1 LETGVSTEAGVE
13 PPAERKTLFVRNATG
28 MVRDVGSTT
37 SFVINFTPGSPAQG
51 LGAGLLFALAL
62 FPGGNFYLALLFAVP
77 MMLSWAYAYG
87 LLTAA
92 MPRTGGDYTL
102 ISRILGAPFGIVAA
116 FSQMMANFL
125 SVAFFCVVIVGTAI
139 GPMLVAFGLLNHDPG
154 LVSWATSF
162 GTSHGWQFGVGIAL
176 ILFISAMMW
185 GGWKWTNTILVSL
198 FAIVIAGLAVSFF
211 IALFTS
217 HHGFVNDFNNF
228 AAPYT
233 HNHQAYADTL
243 ANARKAG
250 VNPSAPFSFGKT
262 LPMVGVLGTLIIFT
276 YFSTYVGAELR
287 RGRSTATAHRMA
299 LAGWANCAFLAIA
312 VFVFFHTFGKPF
324 VTAAFGGFVP
334 SSAPILPYYFT
345 LPGVIAHSAIL
356 VLLLGISYVAFWP
369 TIGFVASLAPVR
381 ILFAF
386 AFDGILPQQVTK
398 VSRNHAPWV
407 AILITAILTA
417 LVLLWAVFISTSFLQ
432 VIVYATMVQLI
443 AMTLLG
449 FTALVFPWRRPDLFR
464 ASVSQARFLGIPVVS
479 IAGLVAILSGA
490 ALFVLYFHYPL
501 LGVAH
506 PASALE
512 WMGGT
517 TLAALLFYVGAR
529 VVRQRQGVDL
539 GLVYSEIPP
548 E

>member
-1 LETGVSTEAGVE
+1 LEEEVDTETGVS
-13 PPAERKTLFVRNATG
+13 PPAKDSNLFVRNATG
-28 MVRDVGSTT
+28 MVRDVSSTT

-102 ISRILGAPFGIVAA
+102 ISRILGGPFGIIAA

-139 GPMLVAFGLLNHDPG
+139 GPMLVAFGLLDHDPG
-154 LVSWATSF
+154 LVSWATTF
-162 GTSHGWQFGVGIAL
+162 GASHGWQFGVGVAL

-185 GGWKWTNTILVSL
+185 GGWKWTNTILVTL
-198 FAIVIAGLAVSFF
+198 FVIVILGVAVSFF
-211 IALFTS
+211 IALFTT
-217 HHGFVNDFNNF
+217 HQGFINDFNNF

-233 HNHQAYADTL
+233 HNHHAYADTL
-243 ANARKAG
+243 ANARKG
-250 VNPSAPFSFGKT
+250 GINPAAPFSLSKT

-299 LAGWANCAFLAIA
+299 LAGFANCSMLAIA
-312 VFVFFHTFGKPF
+312 VFVFFSTYGKPF
-324 VTAAFGGFVP
+324 ITAAFGGFVP
-334 SSAPILPYYFT
+334 SQVPILPYYFT
-345 LPGVIAHSAIL
+345 LPGVIVNSAIL
-356 VLLLGISYVAFWP
+356 VLFLGITYVAFWP

-407 AILITAILTA
+407 AILINAVLCV
-417 LVLLWAVFISTSFLQ
+417 LVLLWAVFVSNSFLQ
-432 VIVYATMVQLI
+432 IIVYATLIQLL
-443 AMTLLG
+443 AMTMLG
-449 FTALVFPWRRPDLFR
+449 ITAIVFPWRRPEMYR
-464 ASVSQARFLGIPVVS
+464 ASVSQAKFLGIPVVS
-479 IAGLVAILSGA
+479 IAGFVAVLSGA
-490 ALFVLYFHYPL
+490 TLFVLYFHYPL
-501 LGVAH
+501 LGVVHAS
-506 PASALE
+506 SALE

-517 TLAALLFYVGAR
+517 VVAALLFYVGAR

-539 GLVYSEIPP
+539 DLVYSEIPP

>member
-1 LETGVSTEAGVE
+1 MSSETGVE
-13 PPAERKTLFVRNATG
+13 PPAQEKHLFVRNATG
-28 MVRDVGSTT
+28 MVRDVSSTT

-62 FPGGNFYLALLFAVP
+62 FPGGNFYLALLIAVP

-102 ISRILGAPFGIVAA
+102 ISRILGGPFGIIAA

-125 SVAFFCVVIVGTAI
+125 SVAFFCVIIVGTAI
-139 GPMLVAFGLLNHDPG
+139 GPTLVAFGLLNHDPG
-154 LVSWATSF
+154 LVTWATNF
-162 GTSHGWQFGVGIAL
+162 GTSRGWQFGLGIAL
-176 ILFISAMMW
+176 ILTISAMMW
-185 GGWKWTNTILVSL
+185 GGWRWTNTILVTL
-198 FAIVIAGLAVSFF
+198 FVITIAGILVSFF

-217 HHGFVNDFNNF
+217 HQGFINDFNNF

-233 HNHQAYADTL
+233 HNHHAYTDTL
-243 ANARKAG
+243 ANARKGG
-250 VNPSAPFSFGKT
+250 VNPNAAFSLSKT
-262 LPMVGVLGTLIIFT
+262 WPMVGVLGTLIIFT

-299 LAGWANCAFLAIA
+299 LAGIANCTFLAIA

-334 SSAPILPYYFT
+334 SQAPILPYYFT

-356 VLLLGISYVAFWP
+356 VLVLGFTYLAFWP

-386 AFDGILPQQVTK
+386 AFDGILPQAVTK

-407 AILITAILTA
+407 AILVNAVLCA
-417 LVLLWAVFISTSFLQ
+417 LVLLWAVFVSNSFLQ
-432 VIVYATMVQLI
+432 VIVYATLVQLI
-443 AMTLLG
+443 AMTMLG
-449 FTALVFPWRRPDLFR
+449 FTAVVFPYRRPEMFR
-464 ASVSQARFLGIPVVS
+464 ASVSQAKFLGIPVVS
-479 IAGLVAILSGA
+479 IAGLVAMISGGV
-490 ALFVLYFHYPL
+490 FFFLYFHYPQ

-506 PASALE
+506 AGDALK

-517 TLAALLFYVGAR
+517 VVAAILFYIGAR
-529 VVRQRQGVDL
+529 VVRRRQGVDL

>member
-1 LETGVSTEAGVE
+1 MSTETS
-13 PPAERKTLFVRNATG
+13 AEARGPDQHLFVRNATG
-28 MVRDVGSTT
+28 MVREVSSTT

-62 FPGGNFYLALLFAVP
+62 FPGGNFYVALLIAVP

-102 ISRILGAPFGIVAA
+102 ISRILGGPFGIIAA
-116 FSQMMANFL
+116 FSQMVANFL
-125 SVAFFCVVIVGTAI
+125 SVAFFCIIIVGTAI
-139 GPMLVAFGLLNHDPG
+139 GPTLVAFGLLDHDPG

-162 GTSHGWQFGVGIAL
+162 GTSHGWQLGLGVAL
-176 ILFISAMMW
+176 ILFISGMMW
-185 GGWKWTNTILVSL
+185 GGWRWTNTILVSL
-198 FAIVIAGLAVSFF
+198 FTVTMTGIVVSFL

-217 HHGFVNDFNNF
+217 HQGFVNDFNNF

-233 HNHQAYADTL
+233 HNHHAYADTL
-243 ANARKAG
+243 ANARKGG
-250 VNPSAPFSFGKT
+250 VNPSAPFSLAKT
-262 LPMVGVLGTLIIFT
+262 WPMVGVLGTLIIFT

-287 RGRSTATAHRMA
+287 RGRSTMTAHRMA
-299 LAGWANCAFLAIA
+299 IAGIANCTLLAIA

-334 SSAPILPYYFT
+334 TSAPILPYYFT

-356 VLLLGISYVAFWP
+356 VLFLGFTYLAFWP
-369 TIGFVASLAPVR
+369 TIGFVAALAPVR

-407 AILITAILTA
+407 AILINAVLTM
-417 LVLLWAVFISTSFLQ
+417 LVLVWAVFNSSSFLQ
-432 VIVYATMVQLI
+432 VIVYATLVQLI
-443 AMTLLG
+443 AMTMLG
-449 FTALVFPWRRPDLFR
+449 LTAVVFPWRRPDMFR
-464 ASVSQARFLGIPVVS
+464 ASVSQARVLGIPVVS
-479 IAGLVAILSGA
+479 IAGLVALISGA
-490 ALFVLYFHYPL
+490 TFYFLYFHYPL
-501 LGVAH
+501 LGVHHA
-506 PASALE
+506 ASALE

-517 TLAALLFYVGAR
+517 TLAAILFYIGAR
-529 VVRQRQGVDL
+529 VVRRRQGVDL